1 MNICALGTGYVGPVT
16 GAVFVD
22 LGNEVVRVDSDWQ
35 KLNTLRA
42 CRLRVCLDGELSP
55 GSLRFGPEDLW
66 RAGVPRSFCA
76 AVLVK
81 ASPTIHLP
89 QRGGGRGE
97 SCSSHRS

>member
-66 RAGVPRSFCA
+66 RADVPGSFA
-76 AVLVK
+76 A
-81 ASPTIHLP
+81 
-89 QRGGGRGE
+89 E
-97 SCSSHRS
+97 F